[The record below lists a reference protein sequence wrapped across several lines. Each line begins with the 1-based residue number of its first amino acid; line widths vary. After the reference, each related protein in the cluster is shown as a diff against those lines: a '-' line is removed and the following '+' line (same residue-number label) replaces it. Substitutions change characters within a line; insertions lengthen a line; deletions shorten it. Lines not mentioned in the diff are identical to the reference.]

1 MIDVVVDVYERVK
14 AMDLKRVK
22 VETELRRAQ
31 KKKPDDAAA
40 PTVPKYKVEITG
52 GIVRIPLVQ
61 RMLCDWCKRNLPGF
75 EVIGTSMNGD
85 ESVAKGCALV
95 CAKNSTHYQVRKYQ
109 LNDCSYYDVVL
120 HWSNDMEKWAQWKE
134 YAAAVKRVRAPTDVF
149 PERNSSDVFLRDRK
163 VPVMKLV
170 NLEATDTLLITS
182 YKDPE

>member
-1 MIDVVVDVYERVK
+1 
-14 AMDLKRVK
+14 MDLK
-22 VETELRRAQ
+22 RAQ

-120 HWSNDMEKWAQWKE
+120 HWSSEVVEWERWKE
-134 YAAAVKRVRAPTDVF
+134 HAKATQGSPAPTEVF
-149 PERNSSDVFLRDRK
+149 PVSNSSD
-163 VPVMKLV
+163 
-170 NLEATDTLLITS
+170 
-182 YKDPE
+182 